1 MGYRAKVEVSD
12 EDEGEEAEA
21 EDTESDKEEV
31 SKDDEEM
38 ERSEEDEMVGGE
50 ENAAEFKWNGEE
62 NEKKEVKGWKEM
74 EEEEKN
80 MEGKNKIEG
89 DEEDSNIA
97 RAKITEEQTESRE
110 DKRVGAGE
118 EKMVMEADNGDEENK
133 ENNEVEFKFNMNA
146 EVTEKVAEAEVMEEG
161 ECEFGKNI
169 VVNEQV
175 DEDKQ
180 DLEGGGEEEEHQELE
195 QTGEHNVA
203 QLEYYICQERP
214 IGNEDQHIK
223 EEDEGQMMGESQ
235 KTQPEL
241 LQDNHR
247 DLQEEEEESE
257 DEEADHSADEDING
271 DDVVKIYMKNDYL
284 TEIFGTLTQFRDS
297 SLLTDL
303 TLTTV
308 DGRSFQVHTPVLA
321 AVCCHI
327 WDNLRGRTPKKSVQE
342 RNNEIHRWS
351 ISLGPE
357 VDQVGLEAVV
367 DFAYTGFISYLNKDT
382 MHQIKAAAEALGA
395 FRVVDLCREEE
406 EEKSEEPLD
415 EQKEEA
421 ISAEEQMKISLQ
433 DIKKLWME
441 GAGCD
446 AILEALSGSLH
457 GELTN
462 ITMFLIIS

>member
-1 MGYRAKVEVSD
+1 MSYRAKVEVSD
-12 EDEGEEAEA
+12 EDEGEEEEA

-50 ENAAEFKWNGEE
+50 ENAVEFKWNGEVEE
-62 NEKKEVKGWKEM
+62 NEKKEVMEWKEM

-80 MEGKNKIEG
+80 MEGRNKIED

-97 RAKITEEQTESRE
+97 RAKIMEEDQKDGGNETESRE
-110 DKRVGAGE
+110 DKKVDARE
-118 EKMVMEADNGDEENK
+118 EKMVMEADNGDEERE
-133 ENNEVEFKFNMNA
+133 ENNEVEFEFNMNA
-146 EVTEKVAEAEVMEEG
+146 EVTEKVTEAEVIEEG

-180 DLEGGGEEEEHQELE
+180 ALEEDDEEEEHQELE

-203 QLEYYICQERP
+203 ELEYYICQERP
-214 IGNEDQHIK
+214 KGKEDQHK
-223 EEDEGQMMGESQ
+223 KVEDEGQTMGESQ

-247 DLQEEEEESE
+247 DLQEEEEESD
-257 DEEADHSADEDING
+257 DEEADHSADEDINEE
-271 DDVVKIYMKNDYL
+271 DVVKIYLKNDYL

-327 WDNLRGRTPKKSVQE
+327 WDNLRGRNLKNKSIQE

-357 VDQVGLEAVV
+357 VDHVGLEAVV

-395 FRVVDLCREEE
+395 FRVVDLCRGEE
-406 EEKSEEPLD
+406 EEKSREPVG

-446 AILEALSGSLH
+446 AILEALGGSLH
-457 GELTN
+457 GE
-462 ITMFLIIS
+462 